1 MKYSFIAPRSK
12 RFISDEMR
20 LSFFFFA
27 VSIAMVIG
35 AYLFLLYKTLHFKEE
50 HTSFSQ
56 TIKEIEVS
64 THSLEKKIGVIE
76 SEVKMHEQI
85 ATDNTVLKESI
96 RNLFDLV
103 PDQITLTRAELDEK
117 SLILYGITPNQDI
130 YNFMLQAPLKS
141 IFNRTYTSFYPI
153 ENGWYS
159 FVSSNYLDEDTNTTD
174 GEDTQ

>member
-1 MKYSFIAPRSK
+1 MKYSFITPRPK

-27 VSIAMVIG
+27 VSIAMVVG
-35 AYLFLLYKTLHFKEE
+35 TYFFLLYKTVHFKDE

-56 TIKEIEVS
+56 TIKDLEAS
-64 THSLEKKIGVIE
+64 TDVLEKKIAVIDA
-76 SEVKMHEQI
+76 EVKMHEQI

-117 SLILYGITPNQDI
+117 SLILYGITPTKDT
-130 YNFMLQAPLKS
+130 YSFMLQAPLKS
-141 IFNRTYTSFYPI
+141 IFSRTYTSFYPV

-159 FVSSNYLDEDTNTTD
+159 FVSSNYLDDDANTTE
-174 GEDTQ
+174 GGNEE

>member
-1 MKYSFIAPRSK
+1 MKYSFITPRPK
-12 RFISDEMR
+12 RFISGEMR

-27 VSIAMVIG
+27 VSIAMVVG
-35 AYLFLLYKTLHFKEE
+35 AYLFLLYKTIHFKDE
-50 HTSFSQ
+50 HASFSQ
-56 TIKEIEVS
+56 TTKDLEAS
-64 THSLEKKIGVIE
+64 TDVLEKKIGVIDA
-76 SEVKMHEQI
+76 EVKMHEQI

-117 SLILYGITPNQDI
+117 SLILYGITPTKDT

-141 IFNRTYTSFYPI
+141 IFSRTYTSFYPI

-159 FVSSNYLDEDTNTTD
+159 FVSSNYLDDETNTTD
-174 GEDTQ
+174 EGDEE

>member
-1 MKYSFIAPRSK
+1 VKYSFITPRPK
-12 RFISDEMR
+12 RFISGEMR
-20 LSFFFFA
+20 LSFFFFS
-27 VSIAMVIG
+27 VSIAMVVG

-50 HTSFSQ
+50 HASFAQ
-56 TIKEIEVS
+56 TIKEVEAS
-64 THSLEKKIGVIE
+64 TQALEEKISIIDT
-76 SEVKMHEQI
+76 EVKLHEEI

-117 SLILYGITPNQDI
+117 SLILYGITPTQDA

-141 IFNRTYTSFYPI
+141 IFSRTYTSFYPS

-159 FVSSNYLDEDTNTTD
+159 FVSSNYLDDETNTTNGGD
-174 GEDTQ
+174 EE